1 MSMTRQ
7 LLTTD
12 GPESIYSSTVSEL
25 NVTYNASRGQD
36 QSYNAPYSVPSTI
49 TIVLLSLCA
58 SMITV
63 RVFQVSRSHL
73 LVCRDCILVVRFSDK
88 YPSCPFFF
96 CKNSP
101 GQLPKL
107 FDFARNR
114 QILPRNKSLFL
125 TNFNFNTLV

>member
-1 MSMTRQ
+1 MIDSTGEFGNYDIVQNDVMSMTRQ

-25 NVTYNASRGQD
+25 NVTYNASQGQD

-63 RVFQVSRSHL
+63 RVFQVSRNHR
-73 LVCRDCILVVRFSDK
+73 LVNSGCTSTYRYLNISAG
-88 YPSCPFFF
+88 SGPF
-96 CKNSP
+96 
-101 GQLPKL
+101 GDQ
-107 FDFARNR
+107 
-114 QILPRNKSLFL
+114 
-125 TNFNFNTLV
+125 